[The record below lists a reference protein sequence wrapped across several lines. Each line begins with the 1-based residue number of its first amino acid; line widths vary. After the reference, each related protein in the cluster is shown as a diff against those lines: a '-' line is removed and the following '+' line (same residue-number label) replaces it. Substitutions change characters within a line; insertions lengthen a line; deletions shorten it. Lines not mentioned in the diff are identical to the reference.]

1 MWHSSSSKTWQTTFD
16 GREGWQPIF
25 LRRGFPVYI
34 IDLPRQGRASWGCE
48 QVPANE
54 LPTIGRDQT
63 SFSGFRFGTWT
74 PPAPPVWFPGV
85 QEPQTEAVLNEMAR
99 TRYPELNGATFE
111 QFESDAVSVL
121 LNKVGPAIL
130 IGHSGSGRRTMWTAL
145 KNPNV
150 KGIVNV
156 EGSQLFPVGEAPAGQ
171 TTVPE
176 AEFMKLT
183 KIPILI
189 ILGDY
194 LNLTPNGL
202 ASIANAKAFV
212 QAVTNRGG
220 TAELLYLPERGI
232 FGNTHFSM
240 SDLNNVQVADL
251 VSDFFKRT
259 GLDANQKK
267 K

>member
-63 SFSGFRFGTWT
+63 SLLGFPVPAFGE
-74 PPAPPVWFPGV
+74 VK
-85 QEPQTEAVLNEMAR
+85 QLC
-99 TRYPELNGATFE
+99 GA
-111 QFESDAVSVL
+111 A
-121 LNKVGPAIL
+121 A
-130 IGHSGSGRRTMWTAL
+130 IGH
-145 KNPNV
+145 
-150 KGIVNV
+150 
-156 EGSQLFPVGEAPAGQ
+156 
-171 TTVPE
+171 
-176 AEFMKLT
+176 
-183 KIPILI
+183 
-189 ILGDY
+189 
-194 LNLTPNGL
+194 GL
-202 ASIANAKAFV
+202 V
-212 QAVTNRGG
+212 
-220 TAELLYLPERGI
+220 
-232 FGNTHFSM
+232 
-240 SDLNNVQVADL
+240 